1 MERRRGVLV
10 LKSKTW
16 AALPFLAAPAG
27 VVVAADYLTVEEACR
42 VLFPDAR
49 GFTPRALDEAA
60 LAAAPRRA
68 GAPAWPAPPAVW
80 TARGDEGLL
89 GHVVVDRAIG
99 KHEFI
104 TYAVGVSTDGVV
116 QGVEILSYKESYGG
130 EVRNARWRRQFAGR
144 RRDPLPRFTVDIKNI
159 TGATLSCRHV
169 TEGVRRVLALSESF
183 RD

>member
-1 MERRRGVLV
+1 M
-10 LKSKTW
+10 
-16 AALPFLAAPAG
+16 
-27 VVVAADYLTVEEACR
+27 VVAADYLTVEEACR

-49 GFTPRALDEAA
+49 GFDPRAVNAAA

-68 GAPAWPAPPAVW
+68 GAPAWPAPPSVW
-80 TARGDEGLL
+80 VARGDRGVL
-89 GHVVVDRAIG
+89 GHVVVDRVIG

-104 TYAVGVSTDGVV
+104 SYAVGISTDGVV

-144 RRDPLPRFTVDIKNI
+144 RRDPLPRFAVDVKNI

>member
-1 MERRRGVLV
+1 M
-10 LKSKTW
+10 
-16 AALPFLAAPAG
+16 
-27 VVVAADYLTVEEACR
+27 VVAADYLTVEEACR

-49 GFTPRALDEAA
+49 GFAPRAADEAA
-60 LAAAPRRA
+60 LASAPRRA
-68 GAPAWPAPPAVW
+68 GAPAWPAPPTVW
-80 TARGDEGLL
+80 AAQSGGGLL
-89 GHVVVDRAIG
+89 GHVVVDRVIG

-144 RRDPLPRFTVDIKNI
+144 RRDPPPRFTVDIKNI